1 MRKKQIITIL
11 MVAGMLA
18 VLNGCSGAPKEKQ
31 IQQDFETSY
40 FLEDGE
46 QISQFSVEK
55 RKTEKDED
63 TVWST
68 DTTQD
73 EKQSDD
79 DNISNDNSGESAGS
93 QVEEKVNPTEELG
106 KDDLK
111 TGDKG
116 NTYITRY
123 SEINA
128 VECPTFRFRYPS
140 DWKVT
145 TEEVGDGS
153 TPIEEHV
160 VIENSRG
167 VTVSYWSCDSALGG
181 KSSVMEKVEI
191 EKAADAAFAPGYA
204 AGTDEDY
211 TDTLGKFM
219 VARVHI
225 TGEMWPDEEDDFTEE
240 DGGSFYALLL
250 ESRVGTEEIQ
260 MQVDN
265 IDDFSFNYPLLYAF
279 IAEAPDGEFTKQEE
293 KQVIEILQS
302 VELASY

>member
-31 IQQDFETSY
+31 IQQDSEASY
-40 FLEDGE
+40 FSEDE
-46 QISQFSVEK
+46 DQPSQPSVEK
-55 RKTEKDED
+55 RKTEKDENR
-63 TVWST
+63 SY
-68 DTTQD
+68 
-73 EKQSDD
+73 D
-79 DNISNDNSGESAGS
+79 DNISNDNFDESS
-93 QVEEKVNPTEELG
+93 SNQVDEEENPTEELVE
-106 KDDLK
+106 DDLK
-111 TGDKG
+111 TGDQE
-116 NTYITRY
+116 NTYTTRY
-123 SEINA
+123 SEVNA

-191 EKAADAAFAPGYA
+191 EKAADAAFEPGYA

-225 TGEMWPDEEDDFTEE
+225 IGEMWPDEEDDFTEE
-240 DGGSFYALLL
+240 DGGSFYALLP
-250 ESRVGTEEIQ
+250 ESRVGTEEIR

>member
-18 VLNGCSGAPKEKQ
+18 VLNGCSGSPKDKQ

-40 FLEDGE
+40 SLEDGE

-63 TVWST
+63 TAWDT
-68 DTTQD
+68 GTTQD
-73 EKQSDD
+73 ENQSDD
-79 DNISNDNSGESAGS
+79 DNISSDNSGKNADG
-93 QVEEKVNPTEELG
+93 QVVEEVNPAEELVE
-106 KDDLK
+106 DDSK
-111 TGDKG
+111 TVDEG

-123 SEINA
+123 SEVNA
-128 VECPTFRFRYPS
+128 VECPTFSFNYPS

-145 TEEVGDGS
+145 TEEIGDGS
-153 TPIEEHV
+153 TPIDEHV

-167 VTVSYWSCDSALGG
+167 VTVSYWSCVSALGG
-181 KSSVMEKVEI
+181 KSNVMERVEI
-191 EKAADAAFAPGYA
+191 EKAADANFEPGYA

-211 TDTLGKFM
+211 TDILGKFM

-225 TGEMWPDEEDDFTEE
+225 VGEMWPDEEDDFTEE
-240 DGGSFYALLL
+240 DGGIFYALLP
-250 ESRVGTEEIQ
+250 ESRVGTEEVR
-260 MQVDN
+260 MQVDG
-265 IDDFSFNYPLLYAF
+265 IDDFSFDYPSPYAF

-293 KQVIEILQS
+293 QQVIEILQS
-302 VELASY
+302 VELAGY